1 MITKARSQHKYPFT
15 MCPLRLTRNCQTL
28 LFRFRRKKAYGQLVL
43 LGFDVTAFTPAAYQ
57 GRRLQP
63 PL

>member
-1 MITKARSQHKYPFT
+1 MLLLVLIKPFSYGY
-15 MCPLRLTRNCQTL
+15 
-28 LFRFRRKKAYGQLVL
+28 FRRKKAYGQLVL
-43 LGFDVTAFTPAAYQ
+43 LGYDVTAFTPAAYQ